1 MKSKHCQ
8 WCDNTF
14 SSAISYQVYC
24 SAECREH
31 ATKEK
36 IAARYSQ
43 TRVARRK
50 GKLRLCTNCNANLS
64 IYNDDSICARC
75 TVNPKEVKSV
85 IKDLKG
91 LANGKDS
98 QASKEED
105 PE

>member
-14 SSAISYQVYC
+14 ASVISYQVYC
-24 SAECREH
+24 SVECREA

-36 IAARYSQ
+36 IAARYVQ
-43 TRVARRK
+43 TRTNRRI
-50 GKLRLCTNCNANLS
+50 GKTRLCKNCNANLS
-64 IYNDDSICARC
+64 IYNDDPVCARC
-75 TVNPKEVKSV
+75 TINPKDLGIA

-98 QASKEED
+98 QAVKKED
-105 PE
+105 